1 MCLLSDY
8 WGRKD
13 WKSFITNERN
23 IITSIHSQLLIIDEI
38 VHLSFKTG
46 NNIGDLHYVW
56 HGNTE
61 DTDVALLEKN
71 LAVLRNFSHHF
82 QSIAPVLQC
91 LLSLDEYLL
100 ELNLTGDN
108 VFSSNLTEEKVDKHV
123 KQLLDM
129 EPKDPQTIADLA
141 DGNSSERK
149 TKFDVFWSECSK
161 FLAEDVGEAVDAI
174 PLPTWQKLY
183 LSGIS

>member
-1 MCLLSDY
+1 M
-8 WGRKD
+8 
-13 WKSFITNERN
+13 
-23 IITSIHSQLLIIDEI
+23 
-38 VHLSFKTG
+38 
-46 NNIGDLHYVW
+46 
-56 HGNTE
+56 
-61 DTDVALLEKN
+61 
-71 LAVLRNFSHHF
+71 
-82 QSIAPVLQC
+82 
-91 LLSLDEYLL
+91 
-100 ELNLTGDN
+100 
-108 VFSSNLTEEKVDKHV
+108 DKHV

>member
-1 MCLLSDY
+1 M
-8 WGRKD
+8 
-13 WKSFITNERN
+13 
-23 IITSIHSQLLIIDEI
+23 

-56 HGNTE
+56 RGNTE
-61 DTDVALLEKN
+61 DTDVALLEKS
-71 LAVLRNFSHHF
+71 LAVVEKLQPSFPKYSTRAMRRAMFVKFGRVSSGIKPAVLR
-82 QSIAPVLQC
+82 C
-91 LLSLDEYLL
+91 YYRE
-100 ELNLTGDN
+100 LTGDN
-108 VFSSNLTEEKVDKHV
+108 VSSSNLTEEKVDKHV

-161 FLAEDVGEAVDAI
+161 FLAEDVGESVDAI
-174 PLPTWQKLY
+174 PLLY